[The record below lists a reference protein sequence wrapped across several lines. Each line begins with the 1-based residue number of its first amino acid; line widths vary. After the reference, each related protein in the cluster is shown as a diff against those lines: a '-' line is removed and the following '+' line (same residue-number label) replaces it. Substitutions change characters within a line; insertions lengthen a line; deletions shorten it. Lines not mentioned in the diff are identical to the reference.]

1 MSRRPAR
8 GPSLLMASAVA
19 AAVAAGALSACGKK
33 GELQPPP
40 PRAAAKTALDESP
53 PMLHADGRR
62 TGRGPEAGAPGAGA
76 PRVGT
81 PWIISRTATASF
93 TPRT

>member
-8 GPSLLMASAVA
+8 GLALLAA

-33 GELQPPP
+33 GGLEPPP
-40 PRAAAKTALDESP
+40 AKEAAKTALDESP
-53 PMLHADGRR
+53 SMPHAGGRR
-62 TGRGPEAGAPGAGA
+62 AGRSPEAGASGAGA

-81 PWIISRTATASF
+81 PWIISHTVTASF